1 MMSLVAE
8 NVTKVYRKGSSQV
21 HALRGVTLEIQDGES
36 VAIMGP
42 SGSGKST
49 LLYVL
54 GILATPTSGRVLIDG
69 RNVTVLDDI
78 TRSSLR
84 NKYIGFVFQSYNL
97 LSGLTALDNV
107 GLPMKYAGI
116 GAKMRRQ
123 RAMELLKMVGLE
135 HRANHYPSELSGGE
149 EQRVAIARALANN
162 PKVILADEPT
172 GNLDSATGKQILA
185 LLSEANARGTTL
197 VVVTH
202 DPTVAD
208 ICKRVVKL
216 RDGMIVD

>member
-1 MMSLVAE
+1 MSLVAE

-36 VAIMGP
+36 VAVMGP

-54 GILATPTSGRVLIDG
+54 GLLATPTSGRVLIDG

-107 GLPMKYAGI
+107 ALPMKYAGI
-116 GAKMRRQ
+116 GARMRRQ

-208 ICKRVVKL
+208 ICTRVVKL

>member
-1 MMSLVAE
+1 MSVVAE

-69 RNVTVLDDI
+69 KNATVLDDI
-78 TRSSLR
+78 TRSALR
-84 NKYIGFVFQSYNL
+84 NKHIGFVFQSYNL
-97 LSGLTALDNV
+97 LAGLTALDNV
-107 GLPMKYAGI
+107 ALPMKYAGI
-116 GAKMRRQ
+116 GTRMRRQ
-123 RAMELLKMVGLE
+123 KAMELLKMVGLE
-135 HRANHYPSELSGGE
+135 DRANHYPSELSGGE

-208 ICKRVVKL
+208 ICRRVVKL
-216 RDGMIVD
+216 RDGVIVN

>member
-1 MMSLVAE
+1 MSLVAE

-54 GILATPTSGRVLIDG
+54 GLLATPTSGRVLIDG

-107 GLPMKYAGI
+107 ALPMKYAGI

-123 RAMELLKMVGLE
+123 RAIELLKMVGLE

-208 ICKRVVKL
+208 ICRRVVKL